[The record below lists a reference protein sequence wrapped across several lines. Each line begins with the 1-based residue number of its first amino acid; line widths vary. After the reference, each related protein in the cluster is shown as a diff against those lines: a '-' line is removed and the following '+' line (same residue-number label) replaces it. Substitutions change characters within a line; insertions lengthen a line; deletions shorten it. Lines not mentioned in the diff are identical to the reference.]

1 MKLRCVEIM
10 TGFALLALSGCDD
23 PGPIVP
29 IAPPGANVPRVSPDD
44 KPAEAQG
51 ETVPETGGVPASV
64 AAAAAHKPA
73 PPTAIGESKTT
84 EKGVKYETIQEG
96 TGPELKRG
104 QRATFHYVGKL
115 QKDNSIFEDSHKP
128 NKPLTARLG
137 GNPPLIE
144 GWEDAL
150 PGMKVG
156 EIRKLTIPPEM
167 AYGEA
172 GSAPKVPPNATL
184 IFEIE
189 LLSIAAEE

>member
-1 MKLRCVEIM
+1 M
-10 TGFALLALSGCDD
+10 TGFALLFLSGCDD

-29 IAPPGANVPRVSPDD
+29 IAPPGANIPRISPDE

-51 ETVPETGGVPASV
+51 EAVLDTEGIPASV

-73 PPTAIGESKTT
+73 PPTAIGETKTT
-84 EKGVKYETIQEG
+84 EKGVKYETTQEG

-104 QRATFHYVGKL
+104 QRATFHYVGRL
-115 QKDNSIFEDSHKP
+115 QKDNSIFEESRRP
-128 NKPLTARLG
+128 PRPLTTRMG

-150 PGMKVG
+150 PGMRVG
-156 EIRKLTIPPEM
+156 EIRKLTIPPEL
-167 AYGEA
+167 AYGEK
-172 GSAPKVPPNATL
+172 GKSPYVPPNATL